1 MSGDLLPTEMIL
13 RELAT
18 APVRLKELAAGVMPS
33 LLERPPAADEWSAGQ
48 VLAHLRACADV
59 WGERYMLPILQQ
71 DVPTIKAINP
81 RTWIL
86 STDYLQLDFQPSL
99 LAFTKQRHR
108 LLAVLNG
115 LTPTDWQRGN
125 TLIGAGKPLQQ
136 TLHLHADRMVRHE
149 RTHLKQIERTLKG
162 LQDTYN

>member
-1 MSGDLLPTEMIL
+1 MSGDLLPADTIL
-13 RELAT
+13 RELAIT
-18 APVRLKELAAGVMPS
+18 PVRLKNLAVGVMPS

-71 DVPTIKAINP
+71 DMPTIKAINP

-86 STDYLQLDFQPSL
+86 STDYLQLDYQTSL
-99 LAFTKQRHR
+99 LAFTEQRRR
-108 LLAVLNG
+108 LLATLSA
-115 LTPTDWQRGN
+115 LKPEDWQRGN

-149 RTHLKQIERTLKG
+149 RTHLKQIERTLKR
-162 LQDTYN
+162 LQGTYN